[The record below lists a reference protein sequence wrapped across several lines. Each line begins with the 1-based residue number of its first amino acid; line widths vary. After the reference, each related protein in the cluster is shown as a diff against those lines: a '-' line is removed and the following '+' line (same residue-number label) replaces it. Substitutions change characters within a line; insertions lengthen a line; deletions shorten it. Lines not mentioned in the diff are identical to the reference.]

1 MRTKQLHLN
10 GSTLL
15 ILQDEL
21 TTVTA
26 EFSHR
31 GEVKKIFE
39 FPIHKSDQEKVLQE
53 SVYADKYGDFYR
65 IKHVRV
71 KDNHFDHGYVRVE

>member
-1 MRTKQLHLN
+1 MRTKHLHLY

-15 ILQDEL
+15 ILQDEHI
-21 TTVTA
+21 TVTA

-31 GEVKKIFE
+31 GEVKRIFE
-39 FPIHKSDQEKVLQE
+39 FPIHKSDQEQSLQE

-65 IKHVRV
+65 IKHVRI
-71 KDNHFDHGYVRVE
+71 KDNHLDYGYVRVE